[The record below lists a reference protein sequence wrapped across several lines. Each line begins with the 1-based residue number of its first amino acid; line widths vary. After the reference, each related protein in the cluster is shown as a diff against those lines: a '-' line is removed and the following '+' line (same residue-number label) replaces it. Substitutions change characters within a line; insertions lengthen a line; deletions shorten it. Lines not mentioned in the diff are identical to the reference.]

1 MIMIMGVLLRNTFGP
16 ILWISRRSC
25 YRLAVSCWVRVRTP
39 RRSGPPP
46 PRRVGQ
52 RALYGRST
60 GATHCLP
67 DLRQLHFCVEIGSLS
82 IDAGFSAGAR
92 AVAAT
97 KCSRGF
103 GSDAAVPGISVAAG
117 FTNTASRSLR
127 PVRQLRHCFCFCFFG
142 PVPTQFQALRHPTR
156 AACCGLLGARA
167 HCVRIGAC
175 NPTLCPI
182 RGLQAPRT

>member
-1 MIMIMGVLLRNTFGP
+1 MGL
-16 ILWISRRSC
+16 SC
-25 YRLAVSCWVRVRTP
+25 GYHADHATVWLSAAGCGCGRHADPVRHP
-39 RRSGPPP
+39 HG
-46 PRRVGQ
+46 
-52 RALYGRST
+52 ALGNGRFTNNT
-60 GATHCLP
+60 GATHCLSLP